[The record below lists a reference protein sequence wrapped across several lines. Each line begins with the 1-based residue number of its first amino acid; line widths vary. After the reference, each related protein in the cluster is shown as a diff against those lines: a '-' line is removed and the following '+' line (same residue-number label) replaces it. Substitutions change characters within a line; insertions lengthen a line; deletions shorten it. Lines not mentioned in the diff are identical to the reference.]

1 MFDRLAAQIWSLSN
15 GLNYPEFLES
25 VIPREWTDS
34 NLQAINQDYACFELW
49 NPSKG
54 FKPRVAPRS
63 WLPTNHKACQKF
75 LNARTQTLWKSNRL
89 RCAETVLSRQWDKTE
104 GSNVPVQ
111 PKWPVKWASLALI
124 EVGEVKQNLKGIDA
138 QTACSPD
145 GQKLEV
151 LKQVPVRELTLLL
164 NKWVYAGTLL
174 TKLWEGR
181 TTLVSKE
188 AGTKDPAKFW
198 PISVSSLLVR
208 LYHRILAQRLDQLC
222 PSSKRQKGFCPGNG
236 IAENTTLLQEI
247 IRRATDSAQP
257 SKLYLVFLDM
267 KKAFDSVSCESL
279 ILALRC
285 AGLPKLLLAL

>member
-34 NLQAINQDYACFELW
+34 NLQAINQDYTCFELW

-63 WLPTNHKACQKF
+63 WLLTNHKACQKF

-145 GQKLEV
+145 GQKLAA
-151 LKQVPVRELTLLL
+151 LKQFPVRELTLLL
-164 NKWVYAGTLL
+164 NKWVLCWNFVDQTL
-174 TKLWEGR
+174 GR
-181 TTLVSKE
+181 
-188 AGTKDPAKFW
+188 KDN
-198 PISVSSLLVR
+198 SSLKGSR
-208 LYHRILAQRLDQLC
+208 N
-222 PSSKRQKGFCPGNG
+222 KRPC
-236 IAENTTLLQEI
+236 
-247 IRRATDSAQP
+247 
-257 SKLYLVFLDM
+257 
-267 KKAFDSVSCESL
+267 
-279 ILALRC
+279 
-285 AGLPKLLLAL
+285 